1 MTCDQFALSDTTCS
15 QTMIGTG
22 TYTVNEQN
30 CVSYP
35 TFGVYYAIYLTT
47 SPDFGRSVCP
57 LSFCPFCSWP
67 FSVLPASFGIFVH
80 IHCFCFL
87 CMLLVFAESP
97 MCHPCYNV
105 ACDTPTDL
113 QCQTSPGT
121 CDESTGVAVCNY
133 PAVAVGTSCITSDM
147 NPGQCNGNGQ
157 CAGQFFM
164 LLHTCHIFSV
174 CLFVRVLVCYLVL
187 LSMFSAISMLS
198 HVMGCLGVTKTNCY
212 NDLFYFMQAFQ
223 RCGISR

>member
-1 MTCDQFALSDTTCS
+1 M
-15 QTMIGTG
+15 
-22 TYTVNEQN
+22 
-30 CVSYP
+30 
-35 TFGVYYAIYLTT
+35 
-47 SPDFGRSVCP
+47 
-57 LSFCPFCSWP
+57 
-67 FSVLPASFGIFVH
+67 
-80 IHCFCFL
+80 L
-87 CMLLVFAESP
+87 CAESP
-97 MCHPCYNV
+97 TCHPCYNV

-198 HVMGCLGVTKTNCY
+198 HVMGVALGSQKQTAIMTCFILCRHS
-212 NDLFYFMQAFQ
+212 NDVEFHAEHF
-223 RCGISR
+223 CSESGS